1 MGEKETDRVK
11 QGAVVFSLKEAVIR
25 GNCSA
30 AQLHHGFLKRMSKQF
45 RTLCVALKKSIFF
58 IIICASQ
65 YHQETFCIQCI

>member
-30 AQLHHGFLKRMSKQF
+30 APLHMA
-45 RTLCVALKKSIFF
+45 V
-58 IIICASQ
+58 
-65 YHQETFCIQCI
+65 